1 LRINEVV
8 QKIKNKNRSGFFSL
22 SFDVLNIFDK
32 NIAMKNIASSFTLPN
47 GSILKNRIVKSAMSE
62 NFGTRHHA
70 PSKGLINA
78 YRVWV
83 KGNPGLLI
91 TGNVMVDSLALGEA
105 RNVVVED
112 YKDFELLKEWAKSA
126 EGTGVHL
133 WPQINHPGRQAFAA
147 INKKIVGP
155 SAIPLKMGSAS
166 KMFKVPIALKEE
178 EIWNIIKRFGNTARI
193 LKEAG
198 FTGCQIHGAH
208 GYLVS
213 QFLSPNSNIRTDQWG
228 GSLSNRARFVL
239 EIYREIRHQVGVD
252 YPIGIKI
259 NSADFQR
266 GGFTEEASM
275 EVIRLLGNE
284 GIDLIEISGGTYEKP
299 AMIQG
304 DRKKSTVAR
313 EAYFLDYIEKA
324 RKLIKTPLLLT
335 GGFRSVSV
343 MENALEDGHLDV
355 IGLARPFC
363 LYPNLP
369 NQIFDGSVKRFETP
383 IPEIGIKFLDKLGGV
398 ELPWY
403 ELQIQR
409 IGKGKSPK
417 TNLPGILA
425 FWFSLKSLFFKS
437 FWKNK

>member
-1 LRINEVV
+1 MI
-8 QKIKNKNRSGFFSL
+8 
-22 SFDVLNIFDK
+22 
-32 NIAMKNIASSFTLPN
+32 NIASSFTLPN

-70 PSKGLINA
+70 PSKGLINV
-78 YRVWV
+78 YKVWA

-91 TGNVMVDSLALGEA
+91 TGNIMIDSMALGEA

-112 YKDFELLKEWAKSA
+112 YKDFELLKEWAKSV
-126 EGTGVHL
+126 EGTGVQL

-147 INKKIVGP
+147 INRETVGP
-155 SAIPLKMGSAS
+155 SAVALNMGNTS
-166 KMFKVPIALKEE
+166 KMFKLPTAMTEE
-178 EIWNIIKRFGNTARI
+178 AIWDIIKRFGNTARI
-193 LKEAG
+193 MKEAG

-213 QFLSPNSNIRTDQWG
+213 QFLSPISNIRTDQFG
-228 GSLSNRARFVL
+228 GSLSNRVRFVL
-239 EIYREIRHQVGVD
+239 EIYREIRYQVGSG

-259 NSADFQR
+259 NSADFQT
-266 GGFTEEASM
+266 GGFTELESL
-275 EVIRLLGNE
+275 EVIRLLENE

-304 DRKKSTVAR
+304 DRKKSTIAR

-335 GGFRSVSV
+335 GGIRSVSV
-343 MENALEDGHLDV
+343 MEKALKDGNLDF

-363 LYPNLP
+363 LYPNLA
-369 NQIFDGSVKRFETP
+369 NQVFDGSVKRFETP
-383 IPEIGIKFLDKLGGV
+383 IPNIGIKFLDKLGGV

-417 TNLPGILA
+417 INLPGTLA
-425 FWFSLKSLFFKS
+425 LWFSLKSLFVKS
-437 FWKNK
+437 FWRNK

>member
-1 LRINEVV
+1 MI
-8 QKIKNKNRSGFFSL
+8 
-22 SFDVLNIFDK
+22 
-32 NIAMKNIASSFTLPN
+32 NIASSFTLPN

-78 YRVWV
+78 YKVWA

-91 TGNVMVDSLALGEA
+91 TGNIMIDSMALGEA

-112 YKDFELLKEWAKSA
+112 YKNFELLKEWAKSVD
-126 EGTGVHL
+126 GTGVHL

-147 INKKIVGP
+147 INRETVGP
-155 SAIPLKMGSAS
+155 SAVSLNMGNTS
-166 KMFKVPIALKEE
+166 KMFKLPTALTEE
-178 EIWNIIKRFGNTARI
+178 AIWDIIKRFGNTARI
-193 LKEAG
+193 MKEAG

-213 QFLSPNSNIRTDQWG
+213 QFLSPISNIRTDQFG

-239 EIYREIRHQVGVD
+239 EIYREIRYQVGSG

-259 NSADFQR
+259 NSADFQN
-266 GGFTEEASM
+266 GGFTELESL
-275 EVIRLLGNE
+275 EVIRLLENE

-304 DRKKSTVAR
+304 DRKKSTIAR

-335 GGFRSVSV
+335 GGIRSVSV
-343 MENALEDGHLDV
+343 MEKALKDGNLDF

-363 LYPNLP
+363 LYPNLA
-369 NQIFDGSVKRFETP
+369 NQVFDGSVKRFETP
-383 IPEIGIKFLDKLGGV
+383 IPNIGIKFLDKLGGV

-417 TNLPGILA
+417 TNLPGTLA
-425 FWFSLKSLFFKS
+425 LWFSLKSLFVKS
-437 FWKNK
+437 FWRNK

>member
-1 LRINEVV
+1 
-8 QKIKNKNRSGFFSL
+8 
-22 SFDVLNIFDK
+22 
-32 NIAMKNIASSFTLPN
+32 MKNIASSFTLPN
-47 GSILKNRIVKSAMSE
+47 GSVLKNRIAKSAMSE
-62 NFGTRHHA
+62 NFGTRNHA

-78 YRVWV
+78 YKIWA

-91 TGNVMVDSLALGEA
+91 TGNVMVDSMALGEA

-112 YKDFELLKEWAKSA
+112 YKDFESLKKWARSV

-133 WPQINHPGRQAFAA
+133 WPQINHPGRQAFAV
-147 INKKIVGP
+147 INRKTVGP
-155 SAIPLKMGSAS
+155 SAISLSLGSAS
-166 KMFKVPIALKEE
+166 KMFKIPKALSDE
-178 EIWNIIKRFGNTARI
+178 EIWDIIKRFGNTARI
-193 LKEAG
+193 MKEAG

-239 EIYREIRHQVGVD
+239 EVYREIRRQVGSD
-252 YPIGIKI
+252 YPIAIKI

-266 GGFTEEASM
+266 GGFTEEESM
-275 EVIRLLGNE
+275 EVIRFLSNE
-284 GIDLIEISGGTYEKP
+284 GIDLIEISGGTYERP

-304 DRKKSTVAR
+304 DRKKSTISR
-313 EAYFLDYIEKA
+313 EAYFLEYIEKA

-343 MENALEDGHLDV
+343 IEKALEDGNLDV
-355 IGLARPFC
+355 VGLARPFC
-363 LYPNLP
+363 LYPNLA
-369 NQIFDGSVKRFETP
+369 NQIFDGSVELFETP
-383 IPEIGIKFLDKLGGV
+383 IPQIGIKFLDKLGGV

-417 TNLPGILA
+417 TNLLAILA

>member
-1 LRINEVV
+1 
-8 QKIKNKNRSGFFSL
+8 
-22 SFDVLNIFDK
+22 
-32 NIAMKNIASSFTLPN
+32 MKNIASSFTLPN
-47 GSILKNRIVKSAMSE
+47 GSVLKNRIAKSAMSE
-62 NFGTRHHA
+62 NFGTRNHA
-70 PSKGLINA
+70 PSEGLINA
-78 YRVWV
+78 YKVWA

-91 TGNVMVDSLALGEA
+91 TGNVMVDSMALGEA

-112 YKDFELLKEWAKSA
+112 YKDFDLLKKWARSV
-126 EGTGVHL
+126 EGTGVHI

-147 INKKIVGP
+147 INRETVGP
-155 SAIPLKMGSAS
+155 SAVSLKLRSAS
-166 KMFKVPIALKEE
+166 KMFKIPIALSDEA
-178 EIWNIIKRFGNTARI
+178 IWDIIKRFGNTARI
-193 LKEAG
+193 MKEPG

-239 EIYREIRHQVGVD
+239 EVYREIRRQVGSD
-252 YPIGIKI
+252 YPIAIKI
-259 NSADFQR
+259 NSADFQQ
-266 GGFTEEASM
+266 GGFTEEESM
-275 EVIRLLGNE
+275 EVIRFLSNE
-284 GIDLIEISGGTYEKP
+284 GIDLIEISGGTYERP

-304 DRKKSTVAR
+304 DRKKSTITR

-335 GGFRSVSV
+335 GGFRSVLG
-343 MENALEDGHLDV
+343 MEKALEDGSLDV
-355 IGLARPFC
+355 VGLARPFC
-363 LYPNLP
+363 LYPNLA
-369 NQIFDGSVKRFETP
+369 NQIFDGSVERFDTP
-383 IPEIGIKFLDKLGGV
+383 IPQIGIKFLDKLGGV

-417 TNLPGILA
+417 TNLLAILA

>member
-1 LRINEVV
+1 L
-8 QKIKNKNRSGFFSL
+8 
-22 SFDVLNIFDK
+22 K
-32 NIAMKNIASSFTLPN
+32 NIATPFTLPN
-47 GSILKNRIVKSAMSE
+47 GSVLKNRIAKSAMSE
-62 NFGTRHHA
+62 NFGTRNHA

-78 YRVWV
+78 YRVWA

-91 TGNVMVDSLALGEA
+91 TGNVMVDSMALGEA

-112 YKDFELLKEWAKSA
+112 YKHFELLKEWAKSV
-126 EGTGVHL
+126 EGTVVHL

-147 INKKIVGP
+147 INRKTVGP
-155 SAIPLKMGSAS
+155 SAISLNMGSGY
-166 KMFKVPIALKEE
+166 KMFKVPTALTEE
-178 EIWNIIKRFGNTARI
+178 AIWDIIKRYGTTAKI
-193 LKEAG
+193 MKEAG

-213 QFLSPNSNIRTDQWG
+213 QFLSSNSNIRKDQWG
-228 GSLSNRARFVL
+228 GSLTNRARFVL
-239 EIYREIRHQVGVD
+239 EIYREIRRQVGSG

-266 GGFTEEASM
+266 GGFTEEESM

-284 GIDLIEISGGTYEKP
+284 GIDLIEISGGTYERP
-299 AMIQG
+299 AMIKG
-304 DRKKSTVAR
+304 DRKKSTISR

-335 GGFRSVSV
+335 GGFRTVSV
-343 MENALEDGHLDV
+343 IEKALEDGSLDIV
-355 IGLARPFC
+355 GLARPFC
-363 LYPNLP
+363 LYPYLA
-369 NQIFDGSVKRFETP
+369 NQIFEGSVKRFDTP
-383 IPEIGIKFLDKLGGV
+383 TPKIGVKFLDKLGGV

-417 TNLPGILA
+417 SDLSAILA
-425 FWFSLKSLFFKS
+425 FWFSLKSLFLKS

>member
-1 LRINEVV
+1 
-8 QKIKNKNRSGFFSL
+8 
-22 SFDVLNIFDK
+22 
-32 NIAMKNIASSFTLPN
+32 MKNIASSFTLPN
-47 GSILKNRIVKSAMSE
+47 GSVLKNRIAKSAMSE
-62 NFGTRHHA
+62 NFGTRNHA

-78 YRVWV
+78 YKVWV

-91 TGNVMVDSLALGEA
+91 TGNVMVDSTALGEA

-112 YKDFELLKEWAKSA
+112 YKDFELLKKWARSV

-147 INKKIVGP
+147 INRETVAP
-155 SAIPLKMGSAS
+155 SSISLNLGSAS
-166 KMFKVPIALKEE
+166 KMFKTPIALSDDA
-178 EIWNIIKRFGNTARI
+178 IWNIIKRFGNTARI
-193 LKEAG
+193 MKEAG

-239 EIYREIRHQVGVD
+239 EVYREIRRQVGSD
-252 YPIGIKI
+252 YPIAIKI

-266 GGFTEEASM
+266 DGFTEEESM
-275 EVIRLLGNE
+275 EVIRFLDDE
-284 GIDLIEISGGTYEKP
+284 GIDLIEISGGTYERP
-299 AMIQG
+299 AMIHG
-304 DRKKSTVAR
+304 DRKKSTISR
-313 EAYFLDYIEKA
+313 EAYFLDYIKKA

-343 MENALEDGHLDV
+343 MEKALENGNLDV

-363 LYPNLP
+363 LYPNLA
-369 NQIFDGSVKRFETP
+369 NQIFDGTVDRFETP
-383 IPEIGIKFLDKLGGV
+383 IPQIGIKFLDKIGGV

-409 IGKGKSPK
+409 IGKGSPPK
-417 TNLPGILA
+417 NNLLAILA
-425 FWFSLKSLFFKS
+425 LYFSLKSLFIKS

>member
-1 LRINEVV
+1 L
-8 QKIKNKNRSGFFSL
+8 IKKL
-22 SFDVLNIFDK
+22 AMNI
-32 NIAMKNIASSFTLPN
+32 IASPFTLPN
-47 GSILKNRIVKSAMSE
+47 GSVLKNRIAKSAMSE

-70 PSKGLINA
+70 PSQGLIHA
-78 YRVWV
+78 YRVWA

-91 TGNVMVDSLALGEA
+91 TGNVMVDAKALGEA

-112 YKDFELLKEWAKSA
+112 YKHFELLKEWAKSV

-147 INKKIVGP
+147 INREVVAP

-166 KMFKVPIALKEE
+166 KMFKVPSALTEDA
-178 EIWNIIKRFGNTARI
+178 IWDIIKRFGNTARI

-228 GSLSNRARFVL
+228 GSLTNRARFVL
-239 EIYREIRHQVGVD
+239 EVYREIRRQVGVE

-266 GGFTEEASM
+266 GGFTEDASM

-284 GIDLIEISGGTYEKP
+284 GIDLVEISGGTYEKP

-304 DRKKSTVAR
+304 DRKKSTIIR

-343 MENALEDGHLDV
+343 MDQALEDGHLDV

-363 LYPNLP
+363 LYPNLA
-369 NQIFDGSVKRFETP
+369 NQIFEGSVKRFEAP
-383 IPEIGIKFLDKLGGV
+383 IPKIGVKFLDQLGGV

-417 TNLPGILA
+417 TKLPGILA
-425 FWFSLKSLFFKS
+425 FWFSLKSWYVKS

>member
-1 LRINEVV
+1 MI
-8 QKIKNKNRSGFFSL
+8 
-22 SFDVLNIFDK
+22 
-32 NIAMKNIASSFTLPN
+32 NIASSFTLPN

-62 NFGTRHHA
+62 NFGTRYHA

-78 YRVWV
+78 YKVWA

-91 TGNVMVDSLALGEA
+91 TGNIMIDSMALGEA

-112 YKDFELLKEWAKSA
+112 YKDFELLKKWAKSV

-147 INKKIVGP
+147 INRETVGP
-155 SAIPLKMGSAS
+155 SAISLNMGNTS
-166 KMFKVPIALKEE
+166 KMFKLPTALTEE
-178 EIWNIIKRFGNTARI
+178 AIWDIIKRFGNTARI
-193 LKEAG
+193 MKEAG

-213 QFLSPNSNIRTDQWG
+213 QFLSPISNVRTDQFG
-228 GSLSNRARFVL
+228 GSISNRARFVL
-239 EIYREIRHQVGVD
+239 EIYREIRYQVGSG

-259 NSADFQR
+259 NSADFQT
-266 GGFTEEASM
+266 GGFTELESL
-275 EVIRLLGNE
+275 EVIRLLENE

-304 DRKKSTVAR
+304 DRKKSTIAR

-335 GGFRSVSV
+335 GGIRSVSV
-343 MENALEDGHLDV
+343 MEKALKDGNLDF

-363 LYPNLP
+363 LYPNLA
-369 NQIFDGSVKRFETP
+369 NQVFDGSVKRFETP
-383 IPEIGIKFLDKLGGV
+383 IPNIGIKFLDKLGGV

-417 TNLPGILA
+417 NNLPGILA
-425 FWFSLKSLFFKS
+425 LWFSLKSLFVKS
-437 FWKNK
+437 FWRNK

>member
-1 LRINEVV
+1 
-8 QKIKNKNRSGFFSL
+8 
-22 SFDVLNIFDK
+22 
-32 NIAMKNIASSFTLPN
+32 MKNIASSFTLPN
-47 GSILKNRIVKSAMSE
+47 GSVLKNRIAKSAMSE
-62 NFGTRHHA
+62 NFGTRNHA
-70 PSKGLINA
+70 PSEGLINA
-78 YRVWV
+78 YKVWA

-91 TGNVMVDSLALGEA
+91 TGNVMVDSMALGEA
-105 RNVVVED
+105 HNVVVED
-112 YKDFELLKEWAKSA
+112 YKDFELLKKWARSV
-126 EGTGVHL
+126 EGTGVHI

-147 INKKIVGP
+147 INRETVGP
-155 SAIPLKMGSAS
+155 SAVSLKLRSAS
-166 KMFKVPIALKEE
+166 KMFKIPIALSDEA
-178 EIWNIIKRFGNTARI
+178 IWDIIKRFGNTARI
-193 LKEAG
+193 MKEAG

-239 EIYREIRHQVGVD
+239 EVYREIRRQVGSD
-252 YPIGIKI
+252 YPISIKI
-259 NSADFQR
+259 NSADFQQ
-266 GGFTEEASM
+266 GGFTEEESM
-275 EVIRLLGNE
+275 EVIRFLSNE
-284 GIDLIEISGGTYEKP
+284 GIDLIEISGGTYERP

-304 DRKKSTVAR
+304 DRKKSTITR

-335 GGFRSVSV
+335 GGFRSVLG
-343 MENALEDGHLDV
+343 MEKALEDGSLDV
-355 IGLARPFC
+355 VGLARPFC
-363 LYPNLP
+363 LYPNLA
-369 NQIFDGSVKRFETP
+369 NQIFDGSVERFDTP
-383 IPEIGIKFLDKLGGV
+383 IPQIGIKFLDKLGGV

-417 TNLPGILA
+417 TNLLAILA

>member
-1 LRINEVV
+1 MI
-8 QKIKNKNRSGFFSL
+8 
-22 SFDVLNIFDK
+22 
-32 NIAMKNIASSFTLPN
+32 NIASSFTLPN

-78 YRVWV
+78 YKVWA

-91 TGNVMVDSLALGEA
+91 TGNIMIDSMALGDA

-112 YKDFELLKEWAKSA
+112 YKDFELLKKWAKSV

-147 INKKIVGP
+147 INRETVGP
-155 SAIPLKMGSAS
+155 SAISLNMGNTS
-166 KMFKVPIALKEE
+166 KMFKLPTALTEE
-178 EIWNIIKRFGNTARI
+178 AIWDIIKRFGNTARI
-193 LKEAG
+193 MKEAG

-213 QFLSPNSNIRTDQWG
+213 QFLSPISNVRTDQFG
-228 GSLSNRARFVL
+228 GSISNRARFVL
-239 EIYREIRHQVGVD
+239 EIYREIRYQVGSG

-259 NSADFQR
+259 NSADFQT
-266 GGFTEEASM
+266 GGFTELESL
-275 EVIRLLGNE
+275 EVIRLLENE

-304 DRKKSTVAR
+304 DRKKSTIAR

-335 GGFRSVSV
+335 GGIRSVSV
-343 MENALEDGHLDV
+343 MEKALKDGNLDF

-363 LYPNLP
+363 LYPNLA
-369 NQIFDGSVKRFETP
+369 NQVFDGSVKRFETP
-383 IPEIGIKFLDKLGGV
+383 IPNIGIKFLDKLGGV

-417 TNLPGILA
+417 NNLPGTLA
-425 FWFSLKSLFFKS
+425 LWFSLKSLFVKS
-437 FWKNK
+437 FWRNK

>member
-1 LRINEVV
+1 M
-8 QKIKNKNRSGFFSL
+8 KH
-22 SFDVLNIFDK
+22 
-32 NIAMKNIASSFTLPN
+32 IAAPFTLPN
-47 GSILKNRIVKSAMSE
+47 GAVLKNRIAKSAMSE

-70 PSKGLINA
+70 PSKGLIHA
-78 YRVWV
+78 YRVWA

-91 TGNVMVDSLALGEA
+91 TGNIMVDSMALGEA

-112 YKDFELLKEWAKSA
+112 YKDFELLKQWAKSV

-147 INKKIVGP
+147 INREIVAP
-155 SAIPLKMGSAS
+155 SAVPLKMGGAS
-166 KMFKVPIALKEE
+166 KMFKVPTALTEE
-178 EIWNIIKRFGNTARI
+178 AIWDIIKRFGTTARI
-193 LKEAG
+193 MKEAG

-228 GSLSNRARFVL
+228 GSLANRARFVL
-239 EIYREIRHQVGVD
+239 EIYREIRRQVGAA

-275 EVIRLLGNE
+275 EVVRLLGNE

-299 AMIQG
+299 AMITG
-304 DRKKSTVAR
+304 DRKKSTIAR
-313 EAYFLDYIEKA
+313 EAYFLSYIEKA
-324 RKLIKTPLLLT
+324 RKLTKTPLLLT
-335 GGFRSVSV
+335 GGFRSVAV
-343 MENALEDGHLDV
+343 MDKALEEGNLDV
-355 IGLARPFC
+355 VGLARPFC
-363 LYPNLP
+363 LYPNLA
-369 NQIFDGSVKRFETP
+369 NQIFDGSVKRFEAP
-383 IPEIGIKFLDKLGGV
+383 IPRIGIRFLDQLGGV

-409 IGKGKSPK
+409 LGKGKSPK
-417 TNLPGILA
+417 KNLLGILA

-437 FWKNK
+437 FWKN

>member
-1 LRINEVV
+1 MI
-8 QKIKNKNRSGFFSL
+8 
-22 SFDVLNIFDK
+22 
-32 NIAMKNIASSFTLPN
+32 NIASSFTLPN

-78 YRVWV
+78 YKVWA

-91 TGNVMVDSLALGEA
+91 TGNIMIDSMALGEA

-112 YKDFELLKEWAKSA
+112 YKDFELLKKWAKSV

-147 INKKIVGP
+147 INRETVGP
-155 SAIPLKMGSAS
+155 SAISLNMGNTS
-166 KMFKVPIALKEE
+166 KMFKLPTALTEE
-178 EIWNIIKRFGNTARI
+178 AIWDIIKRFGNTARI
-193 LKEAG
+193 MKEAG

-213 QFLSPNSNIRTDQWG
+213 QFLSPISNIRTDQFG

-239 EIYREIRHQVGVD
+239 EIYREIRYQVGSG

-259 NSADFQR
+259 NSADFQT
-266 GGFTEEASM
+266 GGFTELESL
-275 EVIRLLGNE
+275 EVIRLLENE

-304 DRKKSTVAR
+304 DRKKSTIAR

-335 GGFRSVSV
+335 GGIRSVSV
-343 MENALEDGHLDV
+343 MEKALKDGNLDF

-363 LYPNLP
+363 LYPNLA
-369 NQIFDGSVKRFETP
+369 NQVFDGSVKRFETP
-383 IPEIGIKFLDKLGGV
+383 IPNIGIKFLDKLGGV

-417 TNLPGILA
+417 TNLPGTLA
-425 FWFSLKSLFFKS
+425 LWFSLKSLFIKS
-437 FWKNK
+437 FWRNK

>member
-1 LRINEVV
+1 MI
-8 QKIKNKNRSGFFSL
+8 
-22 SFDVLNIFDK
+22 
-32 NIAMKNIASSFTLPN
+32 NIASSFTLPN

-78 YRVWV
+78 YKVWA

-91 TGNVMVDSLALGEA
+91 TGNIMIDSMALGEA

-112 YKDFELLKEWAKSA
+112 YKDFELLKEWAKSV

-147 INKKIVGP
+147 INRETVGP
-155 SAIPLKMGSAS
+155 SAVSLNMGNTS
-166 KMFKVPIALKEE
+166 KMFKLPTALTEE
-178 EIWNIIKRFGNTARI
+178 AIWDIIKRFGNTARI
-193 LKEAG
+193 MKEAG

-213 QFLSPNSNIRTDQWG
+213 QFLSPISNVRTDQFG
-228 GSLSNRARFVL
+228 GSISNRARFVL
-239 EIYREIRHQVGVD
+239 EIYREIRYQVGSG

-259 NSADFQR
+259 NSADFQT
-266 GGFTEEASM
+266 GGFTELESL
-275 EVIRLLGNE
+275 EVIRLLENE

-304 DRKKSTVAR
+304 DRKKSTIAR

-335 GGFRSVSV
+335 GGIRSVSV
-343 MENALEDGHLDV
+343 MEKALKDGNLDF

-363 LYPNLP
+363 LYPNLA
-369 NQIFDGSVKRFETP
+369 NQVFDGSVKRFETP
-383 IPEIGIKFLDKLGGV
+383 IPNIGIKFLDKLGGV

-417 TNLPGILA
+417 TNLPGTLA
-425 FWFSLKSLFFKS
+425 LWFSLKSLFVKS
-437 FWKNK
+437 FWRNK

>member
-1 LRINEVV
+1 MI
-8 QKIKNKNRSGFFSL
+8 
-22 SFDVLNIFDK
+22 
-32 NIAMKNIASSFTLPN
+32 NIASSFTLPN

-78 YRVWV
+78 YKVWA

-91 TGNVMVDSLALGEA
+91 TGNIMIDSMALGEA

-112 YKDFELLKEWAKSA
+112 YKNFELLKEWAKSV

-147 INKKIVGP
+147 INRETVGP
-155 SAIPLKMGSAS
+155 SAVSLNMGNTS
-166 KMFKVPIALKEE
+166 KMFKLPTALTEE
-178 EIWNIIKRFGNTARI
+178 AIWDIIKRFGNTARI
-193 LKEAG
+193 MKEAG

-213 QFLSPNSNIRTDQWG
+213 QFLSPISNIRTDQFG

-239 EIYREIRHQVGVD
+239 EIYREIRFQVGSG

-259 NSADFQR
+259 NSADFQN
-266 GGFTEEASM
+266 GGFTELESL
-275 EVIRLLGNE
+275 EVIRLLENE

-304 DRKKSTVAR
+304 DRKKSTIAR

-335 GGFRSVSV
+335 GGIRSVSV
-343 MENALEDGHLDV
+343 MEKALKDGNLDF

-363 LYPNLP
+363 LYPNLA
-369 NQIFDGSVKRFETP
+369 NQVFDGSVKRFETP
-383 IPEIGIKFLDKLGGV
+383 IPNIGIKFLDKLGGV

-417 TNLPGILA
+417 TNLPGTLA
-425 FWFSLKSLFFKS
+425 LWFSLKSLFVKS
-437 FWKNK
+437 FWRNK

>member
-1 LRINEVV
+1 MI
-8 QKIKNKNRSGFFSL
+8 
-22 SFDVLNIFDK
+22 
-32 NIAMKNIASSFTLPN
+32 NIASSFTLPN

-78 YRVWV
+78 YKIWA

-91 TGNVMVDSLALGEA
+91 TGNIMIDSMALGEA

-112 YKDFELLKEWAKSA
+112 YKDFELLKKWAKSV

-147 INKKIVGP
+147 INRETVGP
-155 SAIPLKMGSAS
+155 SAISLNMGNTS
-166 KMFKVPIALKEE
+166 KMFKLPTALTEE
-178 EIWNIIKRFGNTARI
+178 AIWDIIKRFGNTARI
-193 LKEAG
+193 MKEAG

-213 QFLSPNSNIRTDQWG
+213 QFLSPISNVRTDQFG
-228 GSLSNRARFVL
+228 GSISNRARFVL
-239 EIYREIRHQVGVD
+239 EIYREIRYQVGSG

-259 NSADFQR
+259 NSADFQT
-266 GGFTEEASM
+266 GGFTELESL
-275 EVIRLLGNE
+275 EVIRLLENE

-304 DRKKSTVAR
+304 DRKKSTIAR

-335 GGFRSVSV
+335 GGIRSVSV
-343 MENALEDGHLDV
+343 MEKALKDGNLDF

-363 LYPNLP
+363 LYPNLA
-369 NQIFDGSVKRFETP
+369 NQVFDGSVKRFETP
-383 IPEIGIKFLDKLGGV
+383 IPNIGIKFLDKLGGV

-425 FWFSLKSLFFKS
+425 LWFSLKSLFVKS
-437 FWKNK
+437 FWRNK

>member
-1 LRINEVV
+1 
-8 QKIKNKNRSGFFSL
+8 
-22 SFDVLNIFDK
+22 
-32 NIAMKNIASSFTLPN
+32 MKYISSSFTLPN
-47 GSILKNRIVKSAMSE
+47 GSVLKNRISKSAMSE
-62 NFGTRHHA
+62 NFGTRYHA

-78 YRVWV
+78 YKVWA

-91 TGNVMVDSLALGEA
+91 TGNVMVDSMALGEA

-112 YKDFELLKEWAKSA
+112 YKDFELLKEWARTVK
-126 EGTGVHL
+126 GTGVHL
-133 WPQINHPGRQAFAA
+133 WPQINHPGRQALAA
-147 INKKIVGP
+147 INRETVGP
-155 SAIPLKMGSAS
+155 SAISLNIGRVA
-166 KMFKVPIALKEE
+166 KMFQLPTALSEE
-178 EIWNIIKRFGNTARI
+178 AIWKIIKRFGNTARI
-193 LKEAG
+193 MKEAG

-228 GSLSNRARFVL
+228 GSLNNRARFVL
-239 EIYREIRHQVGVD
+239 EIYREIRRQVGSD

-266 GGFTEEASM
+266 GGFSEEESM
-275 EVIRLLGNE
+275 QVISLLGNE
-284 GIDLIEISGGTYEKP
+284 GIDLIEISGGTYERP
-299 AMIQG
+299 AMMKG
-304 DRKKSTVAR
+304 DRKRSTVSR
-313 EAYFLDYIEKA
+313 EAYFLDYIDKA

-343 MENALEDGHLDV
+343 MEKALEDGNLDIV
-355 IGLARPFC
+355 GLARPFC
-363 LYPNLP
+363 LYPNLA
-369 NQIFDGSVKRFETP
+369 NQIFDGSVKIFETP
-383 IPEIGIKFLDKLGGV
+383 IPKIGIKFLDKLGGV

-417 TNLPGILA
+417 INLLA
-425 FWFSLKSLFFKS
+425 IFALLFTIKSLFFKS

>member
-1 LRINEVV
+1 
-8 QKIKNKNRSGFFSL
+8 
-22 SFDVLNIFDK
+22 
-32 NIAMKNIASSFTLPN
+32 MKNIASSFTLPN
-47 GSILKNRIVKSAMSE
+47 GSVLKNRIAKSAMSE
-62 NFGTRHHA
+62 NFATRNHA

-78 YRVWV
+78 YNVWA

-91 TGNVMVDSLALGEA
+91 TGNVMVDSMALGEA

-112 YKDFELLKEWAKSA
+112 YKDFELLKKWARSV

-147 INKKIVGP
+147 INRETVGP
-155 SAIPLKMGSAS
+155 SAISLSLGSAS
-166 KMFKVPIALKEE
+166 KMFKMPIVLSDEA
-178 EIWNIIKRFGNTARI
+178 IWDIIKRFGNTARI
-193 LKEAG
+193 MKEAG

-213 QFLSPNSNIRTDQWG
+213 QFLSPNSNIRTDKWG

-239 EIYREIRHQVGVD
+239 EVYREIRRQVGSD
-252 YPIGIKI
+252 YPIAIKI

-266 GGFTEEASM
+266 DGFTEEESM
-275 EVIRLLGNE
+275 QVIRFLSNE
-284 GIDLIEISGGTYEKP
+284 GIDLIEISGGTYESP
-299 AMIQG
+299 AMIKG
-304 DRKKSTVAR
+304 GRKKSTISR
-313 EAYFLDYIEKA
+313 EVYFLDYIKKA

-343 MENALEDGHLDV
+343 MERALDEGNLDV
-355 IGLARPFC
+355 VGLARPFC
-363 LYPNLP
+363 LYPNLA
-369 NQIFDGSVKRFETP
+369 NQIFDGSVERFETL
-383 IPEIGIKFLDKLGGV
+383 IPQIGIKFLDKLGGV

-417 TNLPGILA
+417 TNLLAIFA
-425 FWFSLKSLFFKS
+425 FWFSLKTLFFKS

>member
-1 LRINEVV
+1 MI
-8 QKIKNKNRSGFFSL
+8 
-22 SFDVLNIFDK
+22 
-32 NIAMKNIASSFTLPN
+32 NIASSFTLPN

-78 YRVWV
+78 YKVWA

-91 TGNVMVDSLALGEA
+91 TGNIMIDSMALGEA

-112 YKDFELLKEWAKSA
+112 YKDFELLKKWAKSV

-147 INKKIVGP
+147 INRETVGP
-155 SAIPLKMGSAS
+155 SAVSLNMGNTS
-166 KMFKVPIALKEE
+166 KMFKLPTALTEE
-178 EIWNIIKRFGNTARI
+178 AIWDIIKRFGNTARI
-193 LKEAG
+193 MKEAG

-213 QFLSPNSNIRTDQWG
+213 QFLSPISNVRTDQFG
-228 GSLSNRARFVL
+228 GSISNRARFVL
-239 EIYREIRHQVGVD
+239 EIYREIRYQVGSG

-259 NSADFQR
+259 NSADFQT
-266 GGFTEEASM
+266 GGFTELESL
-275 EVIRLLGNE
+275 EVIRLLENE

-304 DRKKSTVAR
+304 DRKKSTIAR

-335 GGFRSVSV
+335 GGIRSVSV
-343 MENALEDGHLDV
+343 MEKALKDGNLDF

-363 LYPNLP
+363 LYPNLA
-369 NQIFDGSVKRFETP
+369 NQVFDGSVKRFETP
-383 IPEIGIKFLDKLGGV
+383 IPNIGIKFLDKLGGV

-425 FWFSLKSLFFKS
+425 LWFSLKSLFVKS
-437 FWKNK
+437 FWRNK

>member
-1 LRINEVV
+1 MI
-8 QKIKNKNRSGFFSL
+8 
-22 SFDVLNIFDK
+22 
-32 NIAMKNIASSFTLPN
+32 NIASSFTLPN

-78 YRVWV
+78 YKVWA

-91 TGNVMVDSLALGEA
+91 TGNIMIDSMALGEA

-112 YKDFELLKEWAKSA
+112 YKDFELLKKWAKSV

-147 INKKIVGP
+147 INRETVGP
-155 SAIPLKMGSAS
+155 SAVSLNMGNTS
-166 KMFKVPIALKEE
+166 KMFKLPTALTEE
-178 EIWNIIKRFGNTARI
+178 AIWDIIKRFGNTARI
-193 LKEAG
+193 MKEAG

-213 QFLSPNSNIRTDQWG
+213 QFLSPISNVRTDQFG
-228 GSLSNRARFVL
+228 GSISNRARFVL
-239 EIYREIRHQVGVD
+239 EIYREIRYQVGSG

-259 NSADFQR
+259 NSADFQT
-266 GGFTEEASM
+266 GGFTELESL
-275 EVIRLLGNE
+275 EVIRLLENE

-304 DRKKSTVAR
+304 DRKKSTIAR

-335 GGFRSVSV
+335 GGIRSVSV
-343 MENALEDGHLDV
+343 MEKALKDGNLDF

-363 LYPNLP
+363 LYPNLA
-369 NQIFDGSVKRFETP
+369 NQVFDGSVKRFETP
-383 IPEIGIKFLDKLGGV
+383 IPNIGIKFLDKLGGV

-417 TNLPGILA
+417 TNLPGTLA
-425 FWFSLKSLFFKS
+425 LWFSLKSLFVKS
-437 FWKNK
+437 FWRNK

>member
-1 LRINEVV
+1 
-8 QKIKNKNRSGFFSL
+8 
-22 SFDVLNIFDK
+22 
-32 NIAMKNIASSFTLPN
+32 MKYISSSFTLPN
-47 GSILKNRIVKSAMSE
+47 GSVLKNRITKSAMSE
-62 NFGTRHHA
+62 NFGTRYHA

-78 YRVWV
+78 YKVWA

-91 TGNVMVDSLALGEA
+91 TGNVMIDSMALGEA

-112 YKDFELLKEWAKSA
+112 YKDFELLKEWARTVK
-126 EGTGVHL
+126 GTGVHL
-133 WPQINHPGRQAFAA
+133 WPQINHPGRQALAA
-147 INKKIVGP
+147 INRETVGP
-155 SAIPLKMGSAS
+155 SAISLNIGRAT
-166 KMFKVPIALKEE
+166 KMFQLPTALTEE
-178 EIWNIIKRFGNTARI
+178 AIWKIIKRFGNTARI
-193 LKEAG
+193 MKEAG

-228 GSLSNRARFVL
+228 GSLNNRARFVL
-239 EIYREIRHQVGVD
+239 EIYREIRRQVGSD

-266 GGFTEEASM
+266 GGFSEEESM
-275 EVIRLLGNE
+275 QVISLLGNE
-284 GIDLIEISGGTYEKP
+284 GIDLIEISGGTYERP
-299 AMIQG
+299 AMMKG
-304 DRKKSTVAR
+304 DRKRSTVSR
-313 EAYFLDYIEKA
+313 EAYFLDYIDKA

-343 MENALEDGHLDV
+343 MEKALEDGNLDV
-355 IGLARPFC
+355 VGLARPFC
-363 LYPNLP
+363 LYPNLV
-369 NQIFDGSVKRFETP
+369 NQIFDGSVKIFETP
-383 IPEIGIKFLDKLGGV
+383 IPKIGIKFLDKLGGV

-417 TNLPGILA
+417 INLLA
-425 FWFSLKSLFFKS
+425 IFALWFTIKSLFFKS